1 MRPPRPRGPRRPM
14 PMPSRHDP
22 ALLRKAAAA
31 LASRPGDYGDLFL
44 ESVTMAEMRHD
55 ESGRRQ
61 VLLGGGSG
69 AASRILGADG
79 TRHRAAGGRDASDII
94 GVPAALL
101 AGALSAGAP
110 PGGDA
115 GPPGAGPAAGAAA
128 ALARYLD
135 ALEEAVGNGPLAGTA
150 GGTMQTRAEART
162 QEVVIATSE
171 GEIAADRRVW
181 ASFTVRVSRAGRA
194 GAMLSA
200 SAGGG
205 ARDVA
210 RLVAIHPPAEVAAR
224 LAEALSEAGAAAPAP
239 VGEIPV
245 ILGPGVGGLLIH
257 EACGHALEGDRAL
270 SGRSAFANLLGE
282 KVGPVTLT
290 IVDDPTL
297 DGLAGSRQ
305 VDDEGWPA
313 APIVLVDAGRV
324 AGLLLD
330 RATALRAGTAPTG
343 SARRESYRDLPLPRM
358 TNTFVRA
365 GTHTPEE
372 IVAAVPRGLYIAE
385 LGAGRVDTATADFS
399 FRVRRGYIVADGRKV
414 APVGPCVI
422 AGNGVTV
429 LAGIRMIGVDL
440 RFDPGTGECGKEG
453 QRARAAVGQPT
464 LLVDGLAALPEG
476 T

>member
-1 MRPPRPRGPRRPM
+1 MLFRI
-14 PMPSRHDP
+14 DP
-22 ALLRKAAAA
+22 AHLRKAAAA

-44 ESVTMAEMRHD
+44 ETVTTAEVRRD
-55 ESGRRQ
+55 GNGGRQ
-61 VLLGGGSG
+61 VILGGGSG
-69 AASRILGADG
+69 AASRVLDAAG
-79 TRHRAAGGRDASDII
+79 TRHRAAGGRDADEIG
-94 GVPAALL
+94 GVPMAAL
-101 AGALSAGAP
+101 AGGP
-110 PGGDA
+110 RGGDA
-115 GPPGAGPAAGAAA
+115 DAPGAA

-135 ALEEAVGNGPLAGTA
+135 ALVAAVAAGPLAGAA
-150 GGTMQTRAEART
+150 GATLQLRAEARV

-171 GEIAADRRVW
+171 GEVAADRREW
-181 ASFTVRVSRAGRA
+181 AAFTVRVGRPGRA
-194 GAMLSA
+194 GATVPA
-200 SAGGG
+200 AAGGG

-210 RLVAIHPPAEVAAR
+210 RLVAVHPPAEVAAR
-224 LAEALSEAGAAAPAP
+224 LAAALEEAGAAAPAP
-239 VGEIPV
+239 VGAMPV

-282 KVGPVTLT
+282 KVGPENLT

-297 DGLAGSRQ
+297 DGLAGSRR

-372 IVAAVPRGLYIAE
+372 IVAAVPRGLYVAE
-385 LGAGRVDTATADFS
+385 IGAGRVDTASADFT
-399 FRVRRGYIVADGRKV
+399 FRVRRGFIVAGGRKV

-464 LLVDGLAALPEG
+464 LLVEGLAALPEVPR
-476 T
+476 

>member
-1 MRPPRPRGPRRPM
+1 
-14 PMPSRHDP
+14 MPSRHDP

-31 LASRPGDYGDLFL
+31 LASRAGDYGDLFV
-44 ESVTMAEMRHD
+44 ESVTTAEIRRD
-55 ESGRRQ
+55 EGGGRQ

-69 AASRILGADG
+69 AASRVLGADG
-79 TRHRAAGGRDASDII
+79 TRHRAAGGRDAGDLI
-94 GVPAALL
+94 GVPAAAL
-101 AGALSAGAP
+101 AEALTDRGADPGAADPVTGGAP
-110 PGGDA
+110 PVDA
-115 GPPGAGPAAGAAA
+115 ADTAA

-135 ALEEAVGNGPLAGTA
+135 ALEAAVGAGPLAGGGAAGATA
-150 GGTMQTRAEART
+150 GGTLQMRAEARA
-162 QEVVIATSE
+162 QQVIIATSE
-171 GEIAADRRVW
+171 GEIAHDRRAW
-181 ASFTVRVSRAGRA
+181 ASFTLRVSRPGRA

-200 SAGGG
+200 AAGGG

-224 LAEALSEAGAAAPAP
+224 LAEALDEAGAAAPAP
-239 VGEIPV
+239 TGAMSV
-245 ILGPGVGGLLIH
+245 ILGPGVGGILIH

-270 SGRSAFANLLGE
+270 RGRSAFANLLGE
-282 KVGPVTLT
+282 KVGPETLT

-297 DGLAGSRQ
+297 DGLAGSRRI
-305 VDDEGWPA
+305 DDEGWPA
-313 APIVLVDAGRV
+313 APIVLVDAGRI

-365 GTHTPEE
+365 GTRTPEE

-399 FRVRRGYIVADGRKV
+399 FRVRRGFIVAGGRKV
-414 APVGPCVI
+414 APVGPCLI

-464 LLVDGLAALPEG
+464 LLVDGLVALPEG